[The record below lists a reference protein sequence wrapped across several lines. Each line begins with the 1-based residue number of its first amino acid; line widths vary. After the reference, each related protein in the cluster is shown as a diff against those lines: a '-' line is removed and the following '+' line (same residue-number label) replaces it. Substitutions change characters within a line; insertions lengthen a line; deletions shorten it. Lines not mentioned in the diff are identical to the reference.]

1 MTAHS
6 PIVAA
11 PAQTIFSAKIFP
23 ESARVAFTAAYPDQP
38 AKLTHAL
45 AGNPLLTLDALASL
59 AERMPADRIEYN
71 LGKLPLGVRAED
83 TPSNGLTPGE
93 TIRTI
98 ETNGSWAVL
107 KNVEQDPAYRALLD
121 AALADLEPLVAR
133 RTGAMLNRE
142 AFIFLSS
149 PASITPFHM
158 DPEHNILLQIMGTK
172 TMTVFPARDQT
183 LVPAQKS
190 EDFHDG
196 GHRNLEWRD
205 GFRARGTPVHLE
217 PGEAIHVPVKAP
229 HFVENGPTVSVSLS
243 ITWRSERS
251 VAEGELHSFNAL
263 LRRRKLPTAAI
274 GATPEKQGLAR
285 FIYRVMRKLG
295 A

>member
-6 PIVAA
+6 PIA
-11 PAQTIFSAKIFP
+11 PADGATFP
-23 ESARVAFTAAYPDQP
+23 DSARAAFAAAYPDES
-38 AKLTHAL
+38 ARLNHGL
-45 AGNPLLTLDALASL
+45 AGHGLLTLDALAGL
-59 AERMPADRIEYN
+59 AERMPAQSVEYN
-71 LGKLPLGVRAED
+71 LGKLPLGVRPED
-83 TPSNGLTPGE
+83 TPSNGLTLGE

-107 KNVEQDPAYRALLD
+107 KNVERDPAYAALLD
-121 AALADLEPLVAR
+121 AALAELEPIVGQK
-133 RTGAMLNRE
+133 TGPMLHRE

-149 PASITPFHM
+149 PGSVTPFHM

-172 TMTVFPARDQT
+172 TMTVFPARDEH

-190 EDFHDG
+190 EDFHGG
-196 GHRNLEWRD
+196 GHRNLVWQD
-205 GFRARGTPVHLE
+205 GFKTQGKAVRLA
-217 PGEAIHVPVKAP
+217 PGDAIHVPVKAP

-243 ITWRSERS
+243 VTWRSERS

-263 LRRRKLPTAAI
+263 LRKRGLPV
-274 GATPEKQGLAR
+274 ATVSAQPERQGLR
-285 FIYRVMRKLG
+285 RLVYRVIRKLG